1 MLRLYLFG
9 TPRLERDGVA
19 LPLRRSKGLALL
31 AHLAATGRPHAREAL
46 QALLWAEFPDADAR
60 NNLRRELSQLRAL
73 LGDGAF
79 VADRQQVAW
88 TRGPAQWVDV
98 ATFEAQIALARTHD
112 HPSGLCAVCA
122 GALAEAVQLATAELL
137 DGLHLADSPAFEEWL
152 FFQREEI
159 RQHLAWAYECLVEW
173 YAGRAEL
180 QQALSLARRWLSL
193 DPLDEPPRRA
203 LMELSAQAGQHAAA
217 LRIYE
222 EGVRLL
228 AAELGTTPEPAT
240 TSLYETIKARELAPA
255 PRRHAIVPL
264 PQPEPPASF
273 PDVTPPDLPPLTSFI
288 GRQDELAQLVAR
300 LNDPTC
306 RLLTLVGPGGIGK
319 TRLANELIERCRRSF
334 ADGATLVPLSSTTRP
349 EHLPGSIA
357 GAMALALTG
366 TGTGWVELAAVLRE
380 RELLLVLDNVEQLVD
395 AAAALAE
402 LLRAVP
408 GLTLLVTSRVAL
420 GLQEEWLWP
429 VAGLTVPTGSD
440 TAHQADAVQL
450 FLTRARQR
458 GADLQPNDLEAVV
471 QICRLVGGMPL
482 AIELAAAWTATL
494 SCREIA
500 TEVAGGLALLA
511 TELPAVPERHRSIR
525 TIVDQTWA
533 QLPTPVQHTLARLSL
548 FPASFTREAAMA
560 VADRAG
566 ALPLLAQLAER
577 ALLHRAADGRYEL
590 HPLVRQYA
598 EERLRELPDEA
609 QAAVV
614 AGGRYYTQWLCALFA
629 RVYTG
634 DNEQAILAVRAER
647 DNIRRVFPAMLADT
661 AGEPLRQVLQIIQNY
676 YFACGPYQ
684 EGVELLAM
692 AETHLRQDRSDDGAV
707 VRAHVLT
714 SLGMFAMRQGQIEAA
729 RAYLTTS
736 SALFL
741 ELGAMPREGEATD
754 PEIVLGMLAL
764 VAGDYQAAGRY
775 AERVRVRNEAT
786 GQRRNQAYSW
796 HIRADAAQAQG
807 LLPAAHT
814 AARKALALS
823 YASGAS
829 WLTAYIRNQL
839 GQIAAARGRY
849 EEAAQHLEVSYT
861 TRETFGDYEGMAVA
875 LLGIGEIAAS
885 RGEHARAAQRFGE
898 SLALYTQTGDRGGMA
913 RARLRLGTTLAA
925 LGDRPAAWAHIQA
938 ALEQARALGYQHVVL
953 DAVVQA
959 AGLLTTTDHAER
971 APALL
976 AQALVHPASRVATTE
991 QAHRLLGRCE
1001 ELLLADVFAAAVAR
1015 GQASSLNELVEE
1027 IRALTIPGEL

>member
-19 LPLRRSKGLALL
+19 LPLRRSKGIALL

-60 NNLRRELSQLRAL
+60 NNLRRELSQLRSL

-98 ATFEAQIALARTHD
+98 AAFATQIALARAHA
-112 HPSGLCAVCA
+112 HPSGLCAACA
-122 GALAEAVQLATAELL
+122 SAVAEAVQLATAELL
-137 DGLHLADSPAFEEWL
+137 DGLNLADSPAFEEWL

-159 RQHLAWAYECLVEW
+159 RQQLAWACEGLVYW
-173 YAGRAEL
+173 YAGNGEF

-240 TSLYETIKARELAPA
+240 TALYEAISARELAPA
-255 PRRHAIVPL
+255 PKRIAAAP
-264 PQPEPPASF
+264 PPPAEPAAAFS
-273 PDVTPPDLPPLTSFI
+273 DRTRPDLPPLTSFV
-288 GRQDELAQLVAR
+288 GRRDELAQLAAR
-300 LNDPTC
+300 LNDPAC
-306 RLLTLVGPGGIGK
+306 RLLTLVGSGGIGK
-319 TRLANELIERCRRSF
+319 TRLANELVARCRPTF
-334 ADGATLVPLSSTTRP
+334 AHGATLVPLSSTTQP
-349 EHLPGSIA
+349 EHLPGAIA
-357 GAMALALTG
+357 AALELALARSG
-366 TGTGWVELAAVLRE
+366 AGWVELAAALRD
-380 RELLLVLDNVEQLVD
+380 REQLLVLDNIEQLVD
-395 AAAALAE
+395 AAGDLSD
-402 LLRAVP
+402 LLRAAP

-420 GLQEEWLWP
+420 GLQEEWIWP
-429 VAGLTVPTGSD
+429 VAGLTVHAESD

-450 FLTRARQR
+450 FLARARQR
-458 GADLQPNDLEAVV
+458 GADLLPSDLEAVI
-471 QICRLVGGMPL
+471 QICQLVGGMPL

-494 SCREIA
+494 SLHAIAAEIA
-500 TEVAGGLALLA
+500 DGLSLLA

-525 TIVDQTWA
+525 RIFEQTWA
-533 QLPTPVQHTLARLSL
+533 QLPMPVQHTLARLSV
-548 FPASFTREAAMA
+548 FPASFTREAA
-560 VADRAG
+560 VSVVGTDG
-566 ALPLLAQLAER
+566 VLSQLAQLVGH
-577 ALLHRAADGRYEL
+577 ALLHRGADGRYEL

-598 EERLRELPDEA
+598 EERLREVPNEA
-609 QAAVV
+609 QTALV
-614 AGGRYYTQWLCALFA
+614 AGGCYYTQWLCALFA
-629 RVYTG
+629 RVYAG
-634 DNEQAILAVRAER
+634 ENEELILAVRAER
-647 DNIRRVFPAMLADT
+647 DNLRRFFPAMLSDT
-661 AGEPLRQVLQIIQNY
+661 PGEPLRQALQIIQNY

-684 EGVELLAM
+684 EGVALLAM
-692 AETHLRQDRSDDGAV
+692 AEAHVRQHRSGEGAV

-714 SLGMFAMRQGQIEAA
+714 SLGLFAMRQGQIEQA
-729 RAYLTTS
+729 RAHLATS

-741 ELGAMPREGEATD
+741 ELGVMPREGEATD
-754 PEIVLGMLAL
+754 PEISLGMLAL
-764 VAGDYQAAGRY
+764 VAGDYRAAGHY

-814 AARKALALS
+814 AARKALAL
-823 YASGAS
+823 AHTSGAS

-849 EEAAQHLEVSYT
+849 EEAAQHLEASYA
-861 TRETFGDYEGMAVA
+861 TRETFGDYEGMALA
-875 LLGIGEIAAS
+875 LLGMGEIAAS

-898 SLALYTQTGDRGGMA
+898 SLALYAQTGDRGGVA

-925 LGDRPAAWAHIQA
+925 LGDQPSAWAHIQA
-938 ALEQARALGYQHVVL
+938 ALEQARALDYQHVVL

-959 AGLLTTTDHAER
+959 AGVLTTTDDAER

-976 AQALVHPASRVATTE
+976 AQALVHPASKVDITA
-991 QAHRLLGRCE
+991 QAHRLLSRCE
-1001 ELLLADVFAAAVAR
+1001 ELLPADVFAAAVAR
-1015 GQASSLNELVEE
+1015 GQASSLDELVDELQ
-1027 IRALTIPGEL
+1027 ALAI